1 MTIEV
6 QCRECGGVLRARD
19 DSIGK
24 TLPCPKC
31 GNSLVV
37 EGVPVP
43 AQGRSG
49 GNAALIVALLAL
61 AVSIFAAAWAYFH
74 DPLGKGLGAY
84 DFSTPEGAVRS
95 ELEVQLNQDW
105 RARLEMDAIRNAKR
119 HQEFL
124 DSLEIHKTLDYDRT
138 GEARIANDSDYEPVW
153 KVVLLTYRQEGRKQ
167 HSYRFFRKH
176 KESGMW
182 LQAYASLFSIR
193 GELRKEIDDWN
204 RQFVLGNRRPPF
216 QPPGANKTL
225 PAKK

>member
-37 EGVPVP
+37 EGVPAA

-49 GNAALIVALLAL
+49 GNAALVVSLLAL
-61 AVSIFAAAWAYFH
+61 ALSIFAAAWAYFH
-74 DPLGKGLGAY
+74 DPLGKGLRAY

-95 ELEVQLNQDW
+95 ELEVQLKQDW
-105 RARLEMDAIRNAKR
+105 RAQLEMNSLRNAKR
-119 HQEFL
+119 QQELL
-124 DSLEIHKTLDYDRT
+124 DSLEIHKTLDYDRS
-138 GEARIANDSDYEPVW
+138 GEDRIAKDTDYDPVW
-153 KVVLLTYRQEGRKQ
+153 KVVLLTYRLDGRKR
-167 HSYRFFRKH
+167 HANRFFRKH

-182 LQAYASLFSIR
+182 LQANGSVFNIR
-193 GELRKEIDDWN
+193 GELRKEIEDWN
-204 RQFVLGNRRPPF
+204 RQFVQGNRRPPF
-216 QPPGANKTL
+216 KAA
-225 PAKK
+225 PAK